1 MHKNIGLISQFF
13 YFYSNFFISQ
23 SEYMNLLLC
32 WKISCFAVGLLSCW
46 VKISSAPAKL
56 IETIVSLSIF
66 NFLTYFHYPTISQ
79 LNYFLYLHLNLVI
92 IIFKFYHSKSLKNSL
107 IRICVEYISIKIC
120 EKQQFEGHVL
130 PQLSARHK
138 TCRECVILLQK
149 TVRKTVL
156 LDLTLYFL
164 KQS

>member
-1 MHKNIGLISQFF
+1 MSPNQFLRFQVLQKLFKSHLLEKQAGSNLISFDFFSKKMMHKNSGLISQFF

-46 VKISSAPAKL
+46 VKMSSAPAKL

-107 IRICVEYISIKIC
+107 IKICVVYISIKIC
-120 EKQQFEGHVL
+120 EK
-130 PQLSARHK
+130 
-138 TCRECVILLQK
+138 
-149 TVRKTVL
+149 
-156 LDLTLYFL
+156 
-164 KQS
+164 